1 MRSETTTTATSLS
14 AGAVG
19 GSRSDVL
26 DTADL
31 HAGTGESAESGL
43 STGTGGLGA
52 VTSRG
57 ADLDVQSVDAKL
69 LAADGDILSSQ
80 HGSVGGRLVTVGL
93 DLHTTGNTG
102 DGLAATEI
110 GDMDERV
117 VERGED
123 TGNAEDQL
131 TLTGIGAEG
140 DVLLGGT
147 GGLLGRHC
155 WILV

>member
-1 MRSETTTTATSLS
+1 
-14 AGAVG
+14 
-19 GSRSDVL
+19 
-26 DTADL
+26 
-31 HAGTGESAESGL
+31 
-43 STGTGGLGA
+43 
-52 VTSRG
+52 
-57 ADLDVQSVDAKL
+57 
-69 LAADGDILSSQ
+69 
-80 HGSVGGRLVTVGL
+80 
-93 DLHTTGNTG
+93 
-102 DGLAATEI
+102 
-110 GDMDERV
+110 MDERV